1 MKMDKMNKE
10 KEWKWKQ
17 MQANKLMNNKN
28 VSEQT
33 NQTKVNERMKAIA
46 NKKQWTKEKNDT
58 KKERSNK

>member
-1 MKMDKMNKE
+1 
-10 KEWKWKQ
+10 

-58 KKERSNK
+58 RRKDQNK